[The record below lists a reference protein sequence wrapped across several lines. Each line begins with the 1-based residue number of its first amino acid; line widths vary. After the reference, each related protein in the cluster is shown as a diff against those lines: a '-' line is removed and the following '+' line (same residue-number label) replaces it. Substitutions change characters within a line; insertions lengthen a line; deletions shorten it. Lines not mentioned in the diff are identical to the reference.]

1 MGFMDDRAGLA
12 GKVALV
18 TGGGGGLGAAIALDL
33 ARAGVDLALCD
44 RDEPALERT
53 VAEARAAGVAVISE
67 VLDVRDP
74 EALRHFFG
82 SLDETFGR
90 IDVLVNVVGGTF
102 RADFVT
108 TNPKGWDA
116 IIRTN
121 FLHVLHATQ
130 MAAVR
135 MQAAGRGG
143 SIINLTS
150 IEAHRAVPG
159 FAVYGAMKAGI
170 ASLARTLALE
180 LGPDGIRVNNIA
192 PDITPTEG
200 MIGIRSLDGTSVDV
214 PVGDDPRTVLG
225 DRVAIPMGR
234 KGKLT
239 DVGNCALFLASD
251 LSAYVTGTTL
261 HPDGGAMAS
270 AGWFN
275 WPGDG
280 YRNTLPEPVLDDL
293 YAAEE
298 NRQL

>member
-1 MGFMDDRAGLA
+1 MGFLEDRAGLA

-18 TGGGGGLGAAIALDL
+18 TGGGGGLGAAIALDF

-53 VAEARAAGVAVISE
+53 VAEARETGVTVISE
-67 VLDVRDP
+67 VFDVREP
-74 EALRHFFG
+74 EALRRFFEA
-82 SLDETFGR
+82 LDETFGR
-90 IDVLVNVVGGTF
+90 IDILVNVVGGTF

-108 TNPKGWDA
+108 TNPKGWDTL
-116 IIRTN
+116 IRTN

-170 ASLARTLALE
+170 ASLARSLALE

-200 MIGIRSLDGTSVDV
+200 MTGIRALDGTSVDL
-214 PVGDDPRTVLG
+214 PTGDDARTALG
-225 DRVAIPMGR
+225 DRVAIPMAR
-234 KGKLT
+234 KGKLS

-251 LSAYVTGTTL
+251 LSSYVTGTTL

-275 WPGDG
+275 WPGEG
-280 YRNTLPEPVLDDL
+280 YRNTLPDAVLDDL
-293 YAAEE
+293 YNATGSP
-298 NRQL
+298 